1 MSRYQTISVPENVK
15 NALEDEKGEKEWGD
29 FLISILNEAREARRM
44 RAAQRLREILTDKD
58 LERMREA
65 SREFKESFELR

>member
-29 FLISILNEAREARRM
+29 FLIDILNEARDARRM
-44 RAAQRLREILTDKD
+44 RAAQRLRKILTDED
-58 LERMREA
+58 LEKMREA

>member
-29 FLISILNEAREARRM
+29 FLIDILNEARDARRM
-44 RAAQRLREILTDKD
+44 RAAQRLRELLTDED
-58 LERMREA
+58 LEKMREA